1 MHQPAEQLKLEADAA
16 GEIIKLRGLLD
27 SAPDALVIVDDTGT
41 ITLVNAQ
48 AIRLF
53 GYSREE
59 LLGQSPDILVP
70 ERFRSAHGKRRA
82 VYTENAEPRT
92 MGIDVDL
99 YGRRKDGTE
108 FPIEISLSPLQTE
121 SGLLVSSTIRDVSY
135 RKREEAKF
143 RGLLE
148 SAPDAI
154 VIVDNAGTISL
165 VNAQAVRLF
174 GYSREEMLGR
184 NVDLLVPERFRA
196 GHGKRRAGYTAD
208 PHARPMGSGLDLY
221 GRRKDGTEFPIEIS
235 LSPLEIDGVLLVSSA
250 IRDVTERKRTEEQL
264 RYLADHDALTGL
276 LNRRSFEQHL
286 AREVAAASRYA
297 PGGSMLLIDIDSLKD
312 VNDTLG
318 HAHGDQLIREIG
330 ALIAARMRTT
340 DVTARIGGDE
350 FGVILPHTPSDL
362 ARTVAEDLLHTIR
375 DHGIVL
381 GAQRLRLS
389 ASIGIAAFEAGGAVS
404 EDILVAADLALY
416 EAKAGGRDRAV
427 VYEPHIDEVVERQVR
442 VSWAERLRTAVDEG
456 QLVAH
461 RQPILDL
468 ASRTVSQYELLVRI
482 TDEHG
487 NLTLPGSFL
496 PTAERNGMVRE
507 IDRFMVGTA
516 IELIASTPPEASPV
530 SYEVNLSA
538 RTLADPLLALELA
551 DKVKTSGIDPSLL
564 VFEITETAAIANIQ
578 QAREFAVALRRLGC
592 RFALDDFGA
601 GFASFYYLKHM
612 PLDYLKIDG
621 DFIRDLP
628 SSPTDQ
634 IVVQHMAAIATSLG
648 MCTIAEFVEDTETLE
663 MLAGF
668 GIDRAQGHLIGRP
681 EPISPQPLAL
691 PAAG

>member
-1 MHQPAEQLKLEADAA
+1 MHSPAEQLKLDADAA
-16 GEIIKLRGLLD
+16 GEIVKLRGLLD
-27 SAPDALVIVDDTGT
+27 SAPDALVIVDDSGT

-48 AIRLF
+48 AVRLF
-53 GYSREE
+53 GYDREE
-59 LLGQSPDILVP
+59 MVGQSVDLLVP
-70 ERFRSAHGKRRA
+70 ERFQAGHGERRA
-82 VYTENAEPRT
+82 GYTADPHARP
-92 MGIDVDL
+92 MGSGLDL

-121 SGLLVSSTIRDVSY
+121 HGLLVSSAIRDITD

-154 VIVDNAGTISL
+154 VIVDDEGVISI
-165 VNAQAVRLF
+165 VNAQAERLF
-174 GYSREEMLGR
+174 GFSREELIGR
-184 NVDLLVPERFRA
+184 PVDLLVPERFQA
-196 GHGKRRAGYTAD
+196 GHGERRAGYTAD

-235 LSPLEIDGVLLVSSA
+235 LSPLETDGVLLVSAA
-250 IRDVTERKRTEEQL
+250 IRDVTERKRTEEKL

-276 LNRRSFEQHL
+276 LNRRCFEQHL
-286 AREVAAASRYA
+286 GREVATARRYA
-297 PGGSMLLIDIDSLKD
+297 AGGAMLLLDIDSLKD

-318 HAHGDQLIREIG
+318 HAHGDQLIKEIG
-330 ALIAARMRTT
+330 GLVAARMRAT
-340 DVTARIGGDE
+340 DVVARIGGDE
-350 FGVILPHTPSDL
+350 FAVILPHTTAHV

-375 DHGIVL
+375 NHGIVL

-389 ASIGIAAFEAGGAVS
+389 ASIGIAAFEAGGAVG

-416 EAKAGGRDRAV
+416 EAKAGGRDRVV
-427 VYEPHIDEVVERQVR
+427 VYEPQIAEVVERQVR
-442 VSWAERLRTAVDEG
+442 VSWAARLRAAIKDG
-456 QLVAH
+456 LLVAH

-468 ASRTVSQYELLVRI
+468 ASRTVSQYELLVRMA
-482 TDEHG
+482 DEHG

-496 PTAERNGMVRE
+496 PTAERTGMVCE

-516 IELIASTPPEASPV
+516 IDLIAASDAPV

-538 RTLADPLLALELA
+538 RTLADATLAMELA
-551 DKVKTSGIDPSLL
+551 DLVRDSGIDPSLL

-578 QAREFAVALRRLGC
+578 VAREFAIALRELGC

-621 DFIRDLP
+621 DFIRGLP
-628 SSPTDQ
+628 DSPTDQ

-648 MCTIAEFVEDTETLE
+648 MSTIAEFVEDAETLN
-663 MLAGF
+663 MLAAF
-668 GIDRAQGHLIGRP
+668 GIDNAQGYLIGRP
-681 EPISPQPLAL
+681 EPVSSRPPV